1 MDHRLPCKCADFHCL
16 LERSGT
22 VLSTRNDTKRVNEAV
37 RRSNENCGAHKHTER
52 AINIPAAS
60 SPLSTETNGQTV
72 GIYFIFI
79 MRQLVLLTE
88 LKIQQKRA
96 NVLARSN
103 VRCVNVW
110 RSSDAIF
117 IEWKRPDQLT
127 IESDNEQVRGTSLR
141 SFTILLAA
149 GIWGFRGIA
158 PVKMA
163 TGP

>member
-52 AINIPAAS
+52 AINIPS

-79 MRQLVLLTE
+79 MRQRIDGASNSTE
-88 LKIQQKRA
+88 IRP
-96 NVLARSN
+96 NVAARSN
-103 VRCVNVW
+103 VH
-110 RSSDAIF
+110 
-117 IEWKRPDQLT
+117 
-127 IESDNEQVRGTSLR
+127 
-141 SFTILLAA
+141 
-149 GIWGFRGIA
+149 
-158 PVKMA
+158 
-163 TGP
+163 